1 VLEGQLFTI
10 VAEHGVEVLLLFGEH
25 ANHTWPESRSY
36 GASQHAERVLMYP
49 ETPQLPRSD
58 SGQPMKT

>member
-49 ETPQLPRSD
+49 ETPVTTL
-58 SGQPMKT
+58 